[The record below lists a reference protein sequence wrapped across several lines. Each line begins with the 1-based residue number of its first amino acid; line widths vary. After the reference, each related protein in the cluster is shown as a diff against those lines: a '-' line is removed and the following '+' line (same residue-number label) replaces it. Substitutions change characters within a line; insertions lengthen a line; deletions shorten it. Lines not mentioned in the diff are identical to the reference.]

1 MSPSGEVKVDLS
13 MKTSVTG
20 LYAVGDMRIAA
31 PKQVVSAAGDGA
43 VAALQ
48 AISYVDEHFH

>member
-1 MSPSGEVKVDLS
+1 MVNLN
-13 MKTSVTG
+13 MKTSVDG
-20 LYAVGDMRIAA
+20 LWACGDMRVES

-48 AISYVDEHFH
+48 AISYVDELLS